1 MDRPAGTAPETTPSW
16 SEVSR
21 RRSSFYLIAA
31 VLLALLAG
39 YFSYNFLTTIEQ
51 ESLPSSRALVA
62 RVDIQPGTV
71 IDASMVELRLVP
83 EAVIPSNALT
93 GISDAL
99 GRETFLTIQTNEI
112 LLRSRLLG
120 SNTSTLSAKLAEGRW
135 ALVLPGSW
143 LASPLPELATG
154 DRVDLLAYHQT
165 VTGESGGLLVQAIQ
179 ILAISGSN
187 ASPDAITIS
196 VSLSEAEAILI
207 ARANGILMSALLRA
221 TGG

>member
-1 MDRPAGTAPETTPSW
+1 
-16 SEVSR
+16 
-21 RRSSFYLIAA
+21 
-31 VLLALLAG
+31 LALLAG

-165 VTGESGGLLVQAIQ
+165 VAGESGGLLVQAIQ